1 MPCTSQVKTALSIV
15 PI

>member
-1 MPCTSQVKTALSIV
+1 LSIV